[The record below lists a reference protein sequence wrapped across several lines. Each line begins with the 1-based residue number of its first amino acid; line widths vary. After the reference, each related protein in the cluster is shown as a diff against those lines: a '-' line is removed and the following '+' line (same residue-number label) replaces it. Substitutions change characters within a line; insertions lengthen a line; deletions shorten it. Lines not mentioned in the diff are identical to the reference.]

1 MASALDMSLE
11 DIIKTQKSTRR
22 STSSR
27 GSRGAARSSG
37 PTRHGRSSRDNRPYQ
52 AGVQQYRATPV
63 APINTAVLRQSVPD
77 GSKMQV
83 SNLDHR
89 VTSEDLKLVFTS
101 RIGPLKKCTLMY
113 DQNGKSNG
121 TALVHF
127 TRVGDAAIAMQ
138 KFNGVPLDGRPMR
151 IELVIAPAAAQ
162 AVIPPTHAPRAPA
175 QHQRSHGPSRGGRGG
190 SGRGRGGRSRGEKRE
205 TKTADQLD
213 AEMNDY
219 MQGGNGTQAI
229 TSQQDQDRNNNPET
243 NHRTSDEEDTHIAQD
258 QRPLLPTSEPSS
270 SASTSTSPA
279 HLQDQHNTSRSTS
292 TYVISAPMQYTA
304 PQTSSSAL
312 TQQQSQQTSASDS
325 SPPPS
330 LENNGQPTYIKIAP
344 PGGGSKSGLDRY
356 PAEASSNGE
365 HVALNMSFAQDDFNE
380 RRCRI
385 CFETDDDK
393 DSESGRLIS
402 PCLCKGSSR
411 YIHLGCLEKWRKNAP
426 RSESYYACDTCH
438 YKYSFGRPWIARVLG
453 CRLFLHIITALM
465 FFVVCYSSAWL
476 GRELNASEIWKW
488 KGRWD
493 ESDGDG
499 GASRILILG
508 LDYLDL
514 IWGFFMTAAMGLLF
528 LLVCCPR
535 DSCGAQDSFPMWAW
549 APLAFTPINGSG
561 GDGDGALC
569 VLAFFMIIVVI
580 VG

>member
-22 STSSR
+22 NTSSR

-37 PTRHGRSSRDNRPYQ
+37 PTRHGRNNRDNKPYQ

-101 RIGPLKKCTLMY
+101 RVGPLKKCTLMY

-151 IELVIAPAAAQ
+151 IELVVAPAAVQ
-162 AVIPPTHAPRAPA
+162 AVIPTQAPRAPA
-175 QHQRSHGPSRGGRGG
+175 HHQRSHGPSRGGRGG
-190 SGRGRGGRSRGEKRE
+190 SGRGRGDRNRGEKRE

-219 MQGGNGTQAI
+219 MQGGNTI
-229 TSQQDQDRNNNPET
+229 TSQQDQDRNNNLET

-258 QRPLLPTSEPSS
+258 QPLLHPISEHRSS
-270 SASTSTSPA
+270 TSTSTSPSR
-279 HLQDQHNTSRSTS
+279 LQDQQNTSRSTR
-292 TYVISAPMQYTA
+292 TNVRSASMQYTA
-304 PQTSSSAL
+304 PQTSSSAS
-312 TQQQSQQTSASDS
+312 TQQQSQQTSTSDS
-325 SPPPS
+325 SPPS
-330 LENNGQPTYIKIAP
+330 SFENNGRPAYIKIAP
-344 PGGGSKSGLDRY
+344 SGGSSKSGLDRY

-365 HVALNMSFAQDDFNE
+365 HVALNMSFAQDDINE

-438 YKYSFGRPWIARVLG
+438 YKYSFGRPWLAHVLG
-453 CRLFLHIITALM
+453 YRLFLHIVTALM
-465 FFVVCYSSAWL
+465 FFAVCYSSAWL

-493 ESDGDG
+493 ENDGDG
-499 GASRILILG
+499 GASRTLILG

-528 LLVCCPR
+528 LLTILEV
-535 DSCGAQDSFPMWAW
+535 
-549 APLAFTPINGSG
+549 N
-561 GDGDGALC
+561 
-569 VLAFFMIIVVI
+569 
-580 VG
+580 